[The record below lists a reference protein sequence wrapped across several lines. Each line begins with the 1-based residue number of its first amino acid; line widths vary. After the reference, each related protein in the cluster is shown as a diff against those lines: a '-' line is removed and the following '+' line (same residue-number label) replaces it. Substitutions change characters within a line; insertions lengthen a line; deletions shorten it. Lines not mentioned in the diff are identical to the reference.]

1 MYINDINILYYLG
14 IGIIGLL
21 VGQFIDWCNKRLPEY
36 KKVFSKEFFTVY
48 FKDAKPK
55 YLLMVSNAVMYVG
68 LLYFFGFSIDTLK
81 FMLLVPML
89 ISAFV
94 IDYRLQ
100 IIPNRLTLTIFET
113 GLIFTFASV
122 LINTNAGIS
131 IFMNNML
138 GMIVGGGIFL
148 IITLIGGLIAGKD
161 AMGFGD
167 VKLMGALGLFFGW
180 MNIIMVAVMAFLLAA
195 VISIIILVSRK
206 KKADE
211 YIPFGPFIV
220 ISAIIAIF
228 VPTSLLLTTL
238 FKIFTLGLYK
248 G

>member
-55 YLLMVSNAVMYVG
+55 YLFMVSNAVMYVG
-68 LLYFFGFSIDTLK
+68 LLYFFG
-81 FMLLVPML
+81 
-89 ISAFV
+89 FV